1 MCDSIIVNPFV
12 KRRPTSSVTSPLASF
27 KEVPPPPTTR
37 SSSGFVPIADWTSPI
52 VFRIERFLLCKVRG
66 PISTLWLQSTRT
78 KIRQTL
84 VPMYVFM
91 LIPITTEKTL
101 LKLLWTGGDLKCT
114 TYNFQRNN
122 SWHQIRALNK
132 SVQKM
137 VDFGLSKF
145 FLPQNV
151 NGIWVSQ
158 GEHLPRH
165 ISPTNITTIKTVNGT
180 LQYPK
185 VVW

>member
-1 MCDSIIVNPFV
+1 MTPEHSHKNSSDVSTYVCFYADTDQMYNIQL
-12 KRRPTSSVTSPLASF
+12 PTQQFLA
-27 KEVPPPPTTR
+27 P
-37 SSSGFVPIADWTSPI
+37 
-52 VFRIERFLLCKVRG
+52 
-66 PISTLWLQSTRT
+66 
-78 KIRQTL
+78 
-84 VPMYVFM
+84 
-91 LIPITTEKTL
+91 
-101 LKLLWTGGDLKCT
+101 
-114 TYNFQRNN
+114 
-122 SWHQIRALNK
+122 IRALNK

-165 ISPTNITTIKTVNGT
+165 ISPTTITTIKTVNGT

-185 VVW
+185 VV